1 MAQDHSVLGLQLRFS
16 FFLLLQLL
24 LSKMTEPA
32 AASEFSP
39 DQIED
44 FKEAFGLFDRVGD
57 SQVAFNQ
64 VADIMRALGQNPTNK
79 DVIKILGTPSA
90 DDMANK
96 RVNFEAFLPM
106 LKVVDAQPKGS
117 YDDYVEGLRVF
128 DKEGNGTVMG
138 AELRIVLSTLGEKM
152 TEPEIDA
159 LMTGQEDES
168 GSVHYEAFVKHIM
181 SV

>member
-1 MAQDHSVLGLQLRFS
+1 MAQDHSVSGLRLHFS
-16 FFLLLQLL
+16 FFPLLQLH
-24 LSKMTEPA
+24 LSKMAEG
-32 AASEFSP
+32 EFTP

-79 DVIKILGTPSA
+79 AVNKILGNPTA
-90 DDMANK
+90 DDLANK

-106 LKVVDAQPKGS
+106 LKEIDGQPKGTV
-117 YDDYVEGLRVF
+117 DDYIEGLRVF

-138 AELRIVLSTLGEKM
+138 AELRIVLATLGEKM
-152 TEPEIDA
+152 TEPEIEA

-168 GSVHYEAFVKHIM
+168 GTVHYEAFVKHIL